1 MNDLNDLPL
10 PSDKGSSMILAAT
23 PRQSSSTQN
32 SASNLRHATRQLAA
46 TEIQFID
53 NSAFRSLK
61 HAAEIMDAVPRT
73 LDGNETNWKPAKGLP
88 PHLVQ
93 LCAARLLKPAEE
105 TALFRRMNFCKYSA
119 ELLRRE
125 LNPSRPSRKLVHEIE
140 ALLAQATADRD
151 QIVQA
156 NLRLVI
162 SIAKKFATPTFSFED
177 LLSDGIASLLRAVEK
192 FDFDR
197 GFRFSTYATQ
207 AIRRAL
213 CRQMQTATRD
223 SRRYVET
230 DERLIADQREAVN
243 ESTMTVSRW
252 EALRG
257 ELRRL
262 LLRLDPRE
270 RSIIRRRFGLEQEA
284 DVQTLQS
291 LAEELGVCKERVRQ
305 LEMRAISKLRT
316 LVESRRALRE
326 G

>member
-1 MNDLNDLPL
+1 
-10 PSDKGSSMILAAT
+10 MILATRQTTAT
-23 PRQSSSTQN
+23 TPL
-32 SASNLRHATRQLAA
+32 SASQLRHTTRQLAA

-61 HAAEIMDAVPRT
+61 HSAEIMDAVPRM
-73 LDGNETNWKPAKGLP
+73 LDGDETNWKPAKGLP
-88 PHLVQ
+88 PHLAQ

-125 LNPSRPSRKLVHEIE
+125 LNPSRPSRKLIQEIQG
-140 ALLAQATADRD
+140 LLAQATTDRD

-213 CRQMQTATRD
+213 CRQLQTAQRD
-223 SRRYVET
+223 SRRYVDT

-252 EALRG
+252 EALRSQ
-257 ELRRL
+257 LRRL

-270 RSIIRRRFGLEQEA
+270 RSIIRRRFGLEQDA

-291 LAEELGVCKERVRQ
+291 LAEEMGVCKERVRQ
-305 LEMRAISKLRT
+305 LEMRAIAKLRT
-316 LVESRRALRE
+316 LVESRRSLGER
-326 G
+326 

>member
-1 MNDLNDLPL
+1 
-10 PSDKGSSMILAAT
+10 MILAAPQT
-23 PRQSSSTQN
+23 DRTNSQSATAQLRQTARVL
-32 SASNLRHATRQLAA
+32 AS

-53 NSAFRSLK
+53 NSAFRSK
-61 HAAEIMDAVPRT
+61 KQSGEIMDALPRT
-73 LDGNETNWKPAKGLP
+73 ADGSEANWKPGKGLP
-88 PHLVQ
+88 PHLAQ
-93 LCAARLLKPAEE
+93 LCAARLLQPREE
-105 TALFRRMNFCKYSA
+105 AALFRRMNFCKYSA

-125 LNPSRPSRKLVHEIE
+125 LNPTRPSRKLVRDIE
-140 ALLAQATADRD
+140 ELLAQATTDRD
-151 QIVQA
+151 RIVQA

-207 AIRRAL
+207 AIRRAFS
-213 CRQMQTATRD
+213 RQIQNAQRE
-223 SRRYVET
+223 SRRFVDA
-230 DERLIADQREAVN
+230 DERLIADERALAN
-243 ESTMTVSRW
+243 ESTLTFARW
-252 EALRG
+252 EQLRG
-257 ELRRL
+257 QLRRL

-270 RSIIRRRFGLEQEA
+270 RNIIRRRFGLQQEA

-305 LEMRAISKLRT
+305 LEMRAIAKLRT
-316 LVESRRALRE
+316 LAERAGL

>member
-10 PSDKGSSMILAAT
+10 PSDKGSSMILAA
-23 PRQSSSTQN
+23 PSRQSNSTQQ
-32 SASNLRHATRQLAA
+32 SASQLRHTTRQLAA

-53 NSAFRSLK
+53 NSVFRSRTQSD
-61 HAAEIMDAVPRT
+61 EIMDAVPRT
-73 LDGNETNWKPAKGLP
+73 FDGSETNWKPGKGLP
-88 PHLVQ
+88 SHLAQ
-93 LCAARLLKPAEE
+93 LCAARLLKPTEE

-125 LNPSRPSRKLVHEIE
+125 LNPSRPSRKLVRDIQ
-140 ALLAQATADRD
+140 ALLTQATADRD
-151 QIVQA
+151 RIVQA

-162 SIAKKFATPTFSFED
+162 SIAKKFATPVFDFEE

-213 CRQMQTATRD
+213 SRQLQTAQRD
-223 SRRYVET
+223 SRRFVET

-252 EALRG
+252 EALRSQ
-257 ELRRL
+257 LRRL

-305 LEMRAISKLRT
+305 LEMRAIAKLRT